1 MYNTFKSVISMMYTS
16 VIFAMIFVF
25 ILSAVGTAVLNII
38 FNFLGKQGYLGN
50 LYPNVR
56 GGIPRGIGLVP
67 FIILSFYMLPKF
79 NNLILFIGIFAFI
92 DDVLGRKK
100 FAPLGIEWGQL
111 SRGIGILLVMIVGI
125 MEGLGVSAI
134 LIALM
139 VQPLNISDM
148 QPGSTCIV
156 TIIMCA
162 VTMII
167 MILIGSAPEG
177 ELLAIYTPLLILVV
191 VLGYCPLDFSGKI
204 MLGEVGNHTL
214 GVALGVAF
222 YIVGGFW
229 WLLLLFI
236 ITTALIAFVRR
247 NTLKVFFRQRLGLIN
262 PTFGDYFMDVL
273 TGGGLGDLI
282 RKFVLKEKQYPV
294 TNPLLILLGF
304 RRLLYNPH
312 ARRHAHYPT
321 DDIKPRIMLRR

>member
-1 MYNTFKSVISMMYTS
+1 MYTS

-25 ILSAVGTAVLNII
+25 FLSAVGTLALNFI
-38 FNFLGKQGYLGN
+38 FKFFGKHGYLGN

-67 FIILSFYMLPKF
+67 FVILSFYLLPKF
-79 NNLILFIGIFAFI
+79 NNLVLIIGIFAFI

-100 FAPLGIEWGQL
+100 CVPLGIEWGQL
-111 SRGIGILLVMIVGI
+111 SRGIGILLIMIVGI

-134 LIALM
+134 LIALL

-156 TIIMCA
+156 TVIMSILTIIIM
-162 VTMII
+162 VLVNSPPT
-167 MILIGSAPEG
+167 S
-177 ELLAIYTPLLILVV
+177 ELLAIYTPLLILIVC
-191 VLGYCPLDFSGKI
+191 LGYCPLDFSGKI
-204 MLGEVGNHTL
+204 MLGEVGNHTF
-214 GVALGVAF
+214 GVALGIAF
-222 YIVGGFW
+222 YLVGGFW
-229 WLLLLFI
+229 WLLLLSI
-236 ITTALIAFVRR
+236 ITTTLIAFVRR

-273 TGGGLGDLI
+273 TGGGLGDLA
-282 RKFVLKEKQYPV
+282 RKYILKDKQYSV
-294 TNPLLILLGF
+294 TNPLLISLGF

-312 ARRHAHYPT
+312 ARSSAYHRPN
-321 DDIKPRIMLRR
+321 DVKPRIRLGR